1 MPQSLQRLIGWA
13 KATVPARLFQRYG
26 EDDGSVWAT
35 VIAWNALTAIFPV
48 ALALVAITGI
58 ILGLVGVSNQVVL
71 NAVVKFF
78 PSDANAQKDAVAAIR
93 GITDKSVIF
102 LLLGLVG
109 YLWTASNLFGTMES
123 AFDAVWRC
131 GRRNFIWQ
139 KLMGLGMMAIFSVF
153 ALIGVGTAT
162 LLPLLSQVPG
172 VPKGIINLLNL
183 PLQLGV
189 GAVSGFILFLA
200 LYYVVPNRRQRLS
213 RVWPGALL
221 AGVAFEV
228 LSLLFP
234 LYIQLNKGINQFGKQ
249 FAFLFILLAFFFFL
263 GLITMFGAELNV
275 VLFESRERQP
285 ARPRPGVTQTPP
297 RGARLRGPRRAL
309 LSLLAAAIGL
319 FAISRQSGSGGR
331 R

>member
-1 MPQSLQRLIGWA
+1 MPKGLQRLIAWA
-13 KATVPARLFQRYG
+13 TGTLPARLVQRYG
-26 EDDGSVWAT
+26 EDDGGVWAT

-58 ILGLVGVSNQVVL
+58 VLGAVGVSNQAVL
-71 NAVVKFF
+71 DAVVKFF
-78 PSDANAQKDAVAAIR
+78 PSDVNAQKDAVGAIR
-93 GITDKSVIF
+93 AITDRSAVF

-109 YLWTASNLFGTMES
+109 YLWTASNLFGTMET

-131 GRRNFIWQ
+131 GRRNFVQQ
-139 KLMGLGMMAIFSVF
+139 KLMGLGMMAIFSIF

-172 VPKGIINLLNL
+172 MPKEITGLLNF
-183 PLQLGV
+183 PLQLAV
-189 GAVSGFILFLA
+189 GAVSGFVLFIA
-200 LYYVVPNRRQRLS
+200 IYFVVPNRRQRLG
-213 RVWPGALL
+213 RVWPGALF

-249 FAFLFILLAFFFFL
+249 FAFLFVLLAFFFFL
-263 GLITMFGAELNV
+263 GLITMFGAELNA
-275 VLFESRERQP
+275 VLFESRERVA
-285 ARPRPGVTQTPP
+285 ARPRPGLTQTPP

-319 FAISRQSGSGGR
+319 FAISRSSDRGGR
-331 R
+331 